1 MALDEAKDDQFLL
14 FVNLEKPAKR
24 SIRKEPKKTKSG
36 LTLLKEHIGVVD
48 DGKDAEKQS
57 VDSKPKR
64 NKDEDEKEEETVKTS
79 EHAEIQVI

>member
-1 MALDEAKDDQFLL
+1 
-14 FVNLEKPAKR
+14 
-24 SIRKEPKKTKSG
+24 
-36 LTLLKEHIGVVD
+36 LKEHIGVVD

-64 NKDEDEKEEETVKTS
+64 NKDEDEKEEEAVKTS